1 MEQTVSISNEVSR
14 EKGIPGSTLKIIAII
29 TMFIDHIGA
38 VVLEGKLSDLGMA
51 QAMQT
56 QEGLQEFMA
65 QYGVLY
71 LMDMIMRLIGR
82 MGFPIFCFLL
92 IEGFPIIHLTIHMN
106 GQMRNYHQRTACI
119 YENGLRMIRIIR
131 LQNNLSCKRK
141 RPVYPGASDHTA
153 IYFYIEFAIVSCGR
167 FRIRFDPE
175 TGRICMSGSQVK
187 TAS

>member
-1 MEQTVSISNEVSR
+1 MEQTVRISNEVSR

-71 LMDMIMRLIGR
+71 LMVIIAIILSVLPGIPFSLLTSFDILTVCS
-82 MGFPIFCFLL
+82 IFHFLSGYL
-92 IEGFPIIHLTIHMN
+92 PF
-106 GQMRNYHQRTACI
+106 I
-119 YENGLRMIRIIR
+119 Y
-131 LQNNLSCKRK
+131 K
-141 RPVYPGASDHTA
+141 
-153 IYFYIEFAIVSCGR
+153 
-167 FRIRFDPE
+167 
-175 TGRICMSGSQVK
+175 
-187 TAS
+187 